1 MSNSLRGALG
11 ALLVFVGLAPIA
23 ALAETETPTE
33 SEADRLVLAPLNLGV
48 TLAPELEPG
57 LEPVWQ
63 ALLDHVENEP
73 ARVASLEGESA
84 KLLWARAVASLEAT
98 EEPDLYA
105 TYSQFAKNVA
115 EHFEFKTLVMPV
127 LVTRVASLRG
137 SHAHWDGVRHR
148 ADLPDDLVVHPGSMI
163 GLGILQSEVRIRGE
177 LGAASL
183 HIVALDSEGNL
194 MHEGNG
200 GLDLLHKLTRRGS
213 RVEAAMRTDPF
224 GNERRLREGVE
235 QALSMAVP
243 AARAPAH

>member
-1 MSNSLRGALG
+1 MSIAVRGVLG
-11 ALLVFVGLAPIA
+11 ALLVFVGLGPA
-23 ALAETETPTE
+23 AMWAETPVLGE

-48 TLAPELEPG
+48 KVAPELEPG

-63 ALLDHVENEP
+63 ALLEHVEAQP
-73 ARVASLEGESA
+73 TRAASLQPESA
-84 KLLWARAVASLEAT
+84 QVLWAEALASANESG
-98 EEPDLYA
+98 EQDLHA
-105 TYSQFAKNVA
+105 AYSAFAKGVA

-148 ADLPDDLVVHPGSMI
+148 AEVPDDIDDLRRGSLI
-163 GLGILQSEVRIRGE
+163 GLGMLEAEVRVRGE

-183 HIVALDSEGNL
+183 HVVALDREGNL
-194 MHEGNG
+194 VHEGKG
-200 GLDLLHKLTRRGS
+200 GLDLLHKLRRRGAS
-213 RVEAAMRTDPF
+213 VETAMRTDPF

-243 AARAPAH
+243 AAPAP